1 MPTSSNLACG
11 FDEGRFGR
19 YLDELA
25 ADIDHRR
32 LPGAVLC
39 VEHRGQTRVFEALGR
54 LRPDDETRMPLD
66 AVFRLH
72 SMTKPVVSAAAL
84 LLIEQGRLHAADLL
98 TRWLP
103 AFARTRVGLDGAA
116 PSRPA
121 TVLDLL
127 RHSAGFGY
135 EFLGGPVAAVHAQA
149 LGRAYELLHSQ
160 DNASLA
166 DRLAALPLYSD
177 PGTTFEYGRATD
189 VLGRVLECASDR
201 SLAQLLAD
209 AVFGPLGMVDTGF
222 HVAAPAAQRLAQP
235 FAVDADS
242 GAAVVTWDAC
252 RPPRLHSGG
261 AGLVGTAADY
271 LRFLR
276 ALTLQPGA
284 PRLLSRKLLQW
295 MLADHLGTLP
305 RAGQVLPEGW
315 GFGLG
320 VAVRTSVGRAPDPGS
335 VGAWGCWACWRR
347 LSAAAADCSTSA
359 AFCCVAWSIWPT
371 AWPTCCTPELCSAA
385 GRADLGHDV
394 GHAADRV
401 DDLAHRRA
409 GLVDQRRALLDAL
422 DAVAI
427 SDLISR
433 PPRRCAAPGCAPRRP
448 RRQSRGPARRRAPP
462 RRRH

>member
-166 DRLAALPLYSD
+166 DRLATLPLYSD

-335 VGAWGCWACWRR
+335 VGAWGWSGAGGTIFVVDPEEQLIAILLAQAPLQCER
-347 LSAAAADCSTSA
+347 L
-359 AFCCVAWSIWPT
+359 WS
-371 AWPTCCTPELCSAA
+371 
-385 GRADLGHDV
+385 RF
-394 GHAADRV
+394 R
-401 DDLAHRRA
+401 LAVY
-409 GLVDQRRALLDAL
+409 GALE
-422 DAVAI
+422 
-427 SDLISR
+427 
-433 PPRRCAAPGCAPRRP
+433 
-448 RRQSRGPARRRAPP
+448 
-462 RRRH
+462 

>member
-54 LRPDDETRMPLD
+54 LRPDDETRM
-66 AVFRLH
+66 
-72 SMTKPVVSAAAL
+72 
-84 LLIEQGRLHAADLL
+84 HAADLL

-252 RPPRLHSGG
+252 RPPRLH
-261 AGLVGTAADY
+261 
-271 LRFLR
+271 R
-276 ALTLQPGA
+276 AW
-284 PRLLSRKLLQW
+284 R
-295 MLADHLGTLP
+295 
-305 RAGQVLPEGW
+305 
-315 GFGLG
+315 
-320 VAVRTSVGRAPDPGS
+320 
-335 VGAWGCWACWRR
+335 RR
-347 LSAAAADCSTSA
+347 LSAAAALSA
-359 AFCCVAWSIWPT
+359 P
-371 AWPTCCTPELCSAA
+371 
-385 GRADLGHDV
+385 
-394 GHAADRV
+394 
-401 DDLAHRRA
+401 
-409 GLVDQRRALLDAL
+409 
-422 DAVAI
+422 
-427 SDLISR
+427 
-433 PPRRCAAPGCAPRRP
+433 
-448 RRQSRGPARRRAPP
+448 PARRSAAWPGPSGRPP
-462 RRRH
+462 GRPAAHPSSAGCWPR